1 MTSISIGACAAGVGA
16 EGFSLLHDMPRHKA
30 TASGSTLVRVTGVD
44 FRFNDSLVSLVMTFS
59 LMVDKSPLR
68 ELHFQNYPALLA
80 SLSARTGAGV
90 NSQ

>member
-1 MTSISIGACAAGVGA
+1 
-16 EGFSLLHDMPRHKA
+16 
-30 TASGSTLVRVTGVD
+30 
-44 FRFNDSLVSLVMTFS
+44 MTFS